1 MLSWIKDKIK
11 GVKGEEDCVFC
22 KIRDNPTDETLNK
35 EKIFLYEDNEYF
47 AIHDISKATAKAHI
61 LVLTKKH
68 IRSALDIKDPN
79 ILKSMREIAI
89 KVLKKL

>member
-1 MLSWIKDKIK
+1 M
-11 GVKGEEDCVFC
+11 
-22 KIRDNPTDETLNK
+22 
-35 EKIFLYEDNEYF
+35 YEDNEYF
-47 AIHDISKATAKAHI
+47 AIHDISKATAREHI

-89 KVLKKL
+89 EVLKKL